1 MSSDDL
7 MGGYAAYTTPNAAVQ
22 ELATT
27 GVEQAEAGSPLII
40 TAISAVTV
48 IVSPITITLL

>member
-1 MSSDDL
+1 MNSDDL
-7 MGGYAAYTTPNAAVQ
+7 MAGYAAYTTPNAAVQ

-27 GVEQAEAGSPLII
+27 GVQQAEASSPLII

-48 IVSPITITLL
+48 VVSPITMTLL